1 MLNVSSTELIALMVL
16 LIFVF
21 FSFIPSMWKAIVR
34 KFKKSK
40 NYDDKT

>member
-1 MLNVSSTELIALMVL
+1 MINVSSKELIALMVL

-21 FSFIPSMWKAIVR
+21 FSFIPSTWKAIVR

-40 NYDDKT
+40 NYDDKP